1 MSILVTLIEMNDNTL
16 DYNAY
21 KDVVS
26 QDSGLY
32 HNIKLLLEKIN
43 FSHVWASQGTFS
55 KSKLLHAITVK
66 LKDSYVTFWRE
77 CIFDDDRTNL
87 PTGNGNKLRTYRTFK
102 TSYSLE
108 NYLLSSS
115 NSKIEIQVF
124 AKIRISSHKLVD
136 IENCHCKREYVSSVK

>member
-1 MSILVTLIEMNDNTL
+1 MTEL
-16 DYNAY
+16 
-21 KDVVS
+21 
-26 QDSGLY
+26 
-32 HNIKLLLEKIN
+32 
-43 FSHVWASQGTFS
+43 
-55 KSKLLHAITVK
+55 
-66 LKDSYVTFWRE
+66 
-77 CIFDDDRTNL
+77 
-87 PTGNGNKLRTYRTFK
+87 TYLQVMVISLGHICTFK